1 MIRKQLK
8 KGTPVILTFSG
19 GRKMRGHITS
29 DLMIGD
35 YYAVLCE
42 NRHRALALPEELTE
56 AGEEGGDSRDSVT

>member
-1 MIRKQLK
+1 
-8 KGTPVILTFSG
+8 
-19 GRKMRGHITS
+19 MRGHITS

-56 AGEEGGDSRDSVT
+56 AEAEGGESRDSVT